1 MRSEN
6 CIMFMYNM
14 RSENCI
20 IFMYKSAKLNLSLC
34 IGYLTQDI
42 VVDEFVCV

>member
-6 CIMFMYNM
+6 CIM
-14 RSENCI
+14 
-20 IFMYKSAKLNLSLC
+20 FMYKSAKLNLSLC

-42 VVDEFVCV
+42 VVDEFVCVRGRG